1 MPTRRTYSGAF
12 KARVALEM
20 LKGQRTANEIG
31 AAYGIH
37 PVQAAQW
44 KKQAVQALPEVL
56 EDLALSSHPAIG
68 IFPLLASRP
77 RHSVGSPDLDSQR
90 TSPHLGRVNLYPCLF
105 RSEG

>member
-1 MPTRRTYSGAF
+1 MPKRKIYNGAF

-44 KKQAVQALPEVL
+44 KKQAIQALPGAL
-56 EDLALSSHPAIG
+56 EDRRHREEHRVESERDDLFAEIG
-68 IFPLLASRP
+68 RLRMQLEWLKKKSGITP
-77 RHSVGSPDLDSQR
+77 VGS
-90 TSPHLGRVNLYPCLF
+90 G
-105 RSEG
+105 